1 MLFYEIHNKLHEKN
15 AIYCKKCILLQKVHF
30 FSANNFY
37 TRVFFQTHLKIM
49 RFSIRFSNVL
59 ENINH
64 TTGYRSFQG
73 RRLRWQLLEVV
84 PR

>member
-1 MLFYEIHNKLHEKN
+1 MQIIAKS
-15 AIYCKKCILLQKVHF
+15 AF

-64 TTGYRSFQG
+64 TTRCRSFRE
-73 RRLRWQLLEVV
+73 RRLRWQR
-84 PR
+84 PGAARG